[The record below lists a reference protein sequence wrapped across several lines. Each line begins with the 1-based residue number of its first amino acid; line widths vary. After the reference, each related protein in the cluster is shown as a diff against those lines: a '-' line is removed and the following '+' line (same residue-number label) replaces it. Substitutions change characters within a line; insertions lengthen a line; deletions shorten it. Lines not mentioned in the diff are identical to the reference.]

1 MDSRKEEEKKGI
13 KVRNKP
19 ILLKAFDHLVES
31 LKGKSVNF
39 SGFSVLHFTVSEAAS
54 LAKKALHRSSLK
66 AAIGLRSAANV
77 PRQDWKSQ
85 PLSVSQSEQQ
95 NSGGKA
101 ECNPW
106 FCTLGTKK
114 LARTLLRQDCF
125 GEEMRGS
132 WDLFQRK
139 LINSEH
145 LQLKLPLDIVG
156 SVACIIPLTEQS

>member
-1 MDSRKEEEKKGI
+1 VPRWKLLE
-13 KVRNKP
+13 
-19 ILLKAFDHLVES
+19 ILLRRPSVQTTCSGQCRCTVVCTLVRLGKGEQRHGQLETELLFPRRRHLLAPFS
-31 LKGKSVNF
+31 NLTPSVF
-39 SGFSVLHFTVSEAAS
+39 
-54 LAKKALHRSSLK
+54 LHR
-66 AAIGLRSAANV
+66 
-77 PRQDWKSQ
+77 
-85 PLSVSQSEQQ
+85 
-95 NSGGKA
+95 
-101 ECNPW
+101 

-156 SVACIIPLTEQS
+156 SVSIKIKHCTSSKRKSFAGPVQTALHRNLAVIFRFRAGVIDKLV